1 MIHEIKCGGLGD
13 RGLRQAREVPVEQS
27 QKRLPHESG
36 APQKT
41 RLRLLSHQT
50 PPNSPSQLEADYIR
64 RRELS
69 AERLRKFG
77 RGLLATR
84 TQIATRVSSNSN
96 TITTTQDLIFGS
108 DHKGRMNIKLFIS
121 LI

>member
-1 MIHEIKCGGLGD
+1 MESQMAAK
-13 RGLRQAREVPVEQS
+13 RQISGNVTPAPAVGVRC
-27 QKRLPHESG
+27 LPHESG

-84 TQIATRVSSNSN
+84 TRNASISTYCDPLQPIESS
-96 TITTTQDLIFGS
+96 D
-108 DHKGRMNIKLFIS
+108 DR
-121 LI
+121 